1 MFHRRTLYL
10 SLLLFVGS
18 ALFGQQPGSPVPTT
32 PSITEESAVAA
43 NSPLTKSIAAVIEAV
58 GSIKAGMTRAD
69 LLTVF
74 TEEGGLSSRSQRTY
88 VYRLCPYVK
97 VDVEFTPITNP
108 DDHLTELSND
118 KILKI
123 SGPYLQYSIAD

>member
-1 MFHRRTLYL
+1 MSHRRALYL
-10 SLLLFVGS
+10 SLLLFVGN
-18 ALFGQQPGSPVPTT
+18 ALFGQQPGSPVPIT
-32 PSITEESAVAA
+32 PSITEERAVAA
-43 NSPLTKSIAAVIEAV
+43 NSPLTKSITAVIDAV

-74 TEEGGLSSRSQRTY
+74 TEEGGLSSRTQRTY

-123 SGPYLQYSIAD
+123 SRPYLQYSIAD

>member
-1 MFHRRTLYL
+1 
-10 SLLLFVGS
+10 
-18 ALFGQQPGSPVPTT
+18 
-32 PSITEESAVAA
+32 
-43 NSPLTKSIAAVIEAV
+43 VIDAV

-74 TEEGGLSSRSQRTY
+74 TEEGGLSSRTQRTY

-123 SGPYLQYSIAD
+123 SRPYLQYSIAD

>member
-1 MFHRRTLYL
+1 MSHRRALYL
-10 SLLLFVGS
+10 SLLLFVGN

-32 PSITEESAVAA
+32 PSITEERAVAA
-43 NSPLTKSIAAVIEAV
+43 NSPLTKSIA
-58 GSIKAGMTRAD
+58 AGMTRAD

-74 TEEGGLSSRSQRTY
+74 TEEGGLSSRTQRTY

-123 SGPYLQYSIAD
+123 SRPYLQYSIAD

>member
-1 MFHRRTLYL
+1 LRQL
-10 SLLLFVGS
+10 
-18 ALFGQQPGSPVPTT
+18 
-32 PSITEESAVAA
+32 SAV
-43 NSPLTKSIAAVIEAV
+43 EA
-58 GSIKAGMTRAD
+58 IKPGMTRAD

-74 TEEGGLSSRSQRTY
+74 TEEGGLSTRTQRTY

-108 DDHLTELSND
+108 HDHLTELSND

-123 SGPYLQYSIAD
+123 SRPYLEYSIADWS

>member
-1 MFHRRTLYL
+1 MFHRRALYL
-10 SLLLFVGS
+10 SLLLFVGN
-18 ALFGQQPGSPVPTT
+18 ALFGQQPGSPVPIT
-32 PSITEESAVAA
+32 PSITEERAVAA
-43 NSPLTKSIAAVIEAV
+43 NSPLTKSITAVIDAV

-74 TEEGGLSSRSQRTY
+74 TEEGGLSSRTQRTY

-123 SGPYLQYSIAD
+123 SRPYLQYSIAD

>member
-1 MFHRRTLYL
+1 LSHRRALYL
-10 SLLLFVGS
+10 SLLLFVGN
-18 ALFGQQPGSPVPTT
+18 ALFGQQPGSPVPIT
-32 PSITEESAVAA
+32 PSITEERAVAA
-43 NSPLTKSIAAVIEAV
+43 NSPLTKSITAVIDAV

-74 TEEGGLSSRSQRTY
+74 TEEGGLSSRTQRTY

-123 SGPYLQYSIAD
+123 SRPYLQYSIAD